1 MVKTLIFGAG
11 NLLLSDEGFGVHF
24 IRYLER
30 HYVFPPEVELFDAGT
45 MGIMVTHKIEE
56 ASRVYI
62 VDVIEVA
69 GEPGQCIRYGKDEFM
84 LKRIPIKMS
93 PHQIGV
99 QEMLLMSELRG
110 RCPEAL
116 YLWGV
121 IPASVEPGTELT
133 PRLRQLV
140 ATLAAELVE
149 ELRGLGAVVEIKEKV
164 VPSAAP

>member
-45 MGIMVTHKIEE
+45 MGIMVTHKLEE
-56 ASRVYI
+56 AQRVYI
-62 VDVIEVA
+62 VDTVEVA
-69 GEPGQCIRYGKDEFM
+69 GEPGQCFRYSKEEFM

-99 QEMLLMSELRG
+99 QEMLLISELRG
-110 RCPEAL
+110 HCPEAL

-121 IPASVEPGTELT
+121 IPASLEPGSELT
-133 PRLRQLV
+133 PRLRRVV
-140 ATLAAELVE
+140 AEMAGELVE
-149 ELRGLGAVVEIKEKV
+149 ELRKLGGVVEARGE
-164 VPSAAP
+164 